1 MSILEILEFPD
12 ARLRKKAS
20 PVTNVTAKEYNL
32 AKHMLA
38 SMYQAPGIGLA
49 ATQVNVHQRLIVCD
63 VSEDQDSPL
72 ILVNP
77 VLKESFGS
85 AESQEGCLS
94 VPGFYETVTRAS
106 EILVDAID
114 EHGNPISKEVD
125 GLLAICIQH
134 EMDHLDGKLFVDY
147 LSSTKRQLIRKK
159 LLKIQ
164 KLKD

>member
-12 ARLRKKAS
+12 SRLRKKAL
-20 PVTNVTAKEYNL
+20 PVTNVTEKEYDL
-32 AKHMLA
+32 AKQMLS

-63 VSEDQDSPL
+63 VSEHQDSPL
-72 ILVNP
+72 ILINP

-94 VPGFYETVTRAS
+94 VPGFHETVTRAS
-106 EILVDAID
+106 EILVAAID
-114 EHGNPISKEVD
+114 EHGNPISKEAD

>member
-12 ARLRKKAS
+12 SRLRKKAL
-20 PVTNVTAKEYNL
+20 PVTNVTAEEYDL
-32 AKHMLA
+32 AKHMLS

-49 ATQVNVHQRLIVCD
+49 ATQVNVQQRLIVCD

-72 ILVNP
+72 ILINP

-114 EHGNPISKEVD
+114 EQGNPISKQAE

-159 LLKIQ
+159 LLKMQ